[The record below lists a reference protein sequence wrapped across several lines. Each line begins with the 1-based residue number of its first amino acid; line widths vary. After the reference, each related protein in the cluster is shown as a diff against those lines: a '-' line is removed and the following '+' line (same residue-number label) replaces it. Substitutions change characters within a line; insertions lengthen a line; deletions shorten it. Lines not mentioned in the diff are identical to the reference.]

1 MLQPY
6 ILVFD
11 LFTSSRNLQ
20 GKIRCYFGRVAAVLI
35 PRTRYSK
42 ILNPTRVLF
51 RIFVAEM
58 GLMLGM
64 EAKQKRKKIKR
75 LFGTQPGCPKRPK
88 LVRATPWADFV
99 VIGDQVW
106 STMVAIFTC
115 LALSWLSF
123 LLDFQLSFFLDYW
136 LSFFLDY
143 QDCLSY
149 LIINCLSFLITD
161 HLSFLIIKKV
171 PHMTWLSRKCHTS
184 W

>member
-1 MLQPY
+1 VIKLGFYDPKQKDRKKELSRGVLENAIIFFAKMLQPY

-99 VIGDQVW
+99 VIGDQV
-106 STMVAIFTC
+106 
-115 LALSWLSF
+115 
-123 LLDFQLSFFLDYW
+123 
-136 LSFFLDY
+136 
-143 QDCLSY
+143 
-149 LIINCLSFLITD
+149 
-161 HLSFLIIKKV
+161 
-171 PHMTWLSRKCHTS
+171 
-184 W
+184 